1 MSTELVIERVFDAP
15 RELVWKAL
23 TDPDQV
29 AEWFGPEGYHVPR
42 DSVSMD
48 IRPGGH
54 QRLEMVP
61 DSDEYPPGGPTD
73 ATVDEVV
80 ALELLVTHEEFE
92 GEMAEMFGTNRMST
106 RIELHDDDGKTRLVV
121 RQGPY
126 KDDFAGMARE
136 GWQSSFT
143 KLDRVLAG

>member
-61 DSDEYPPGGPTD
+61 DRDEYPPGGPTD

-80 ALELLVTHEEFE
+80 ELELLVTHEEFE